1 MQTSRVILA
10 NEPRLLRGLLR
21 RVIARTPGL
30 QVVGEAKDP
39 SELTSLVNECGAQWV
54 VVPMWPEGLAP
65 SVVLSLLLDQPALS
79 VLGMAP
85 DGSTAKI
92 ARTGSI
98 STYEGLSLDEMLAL
112 MRKVGE

>member
-30 QVVGEAKDP
+30 QVVGEAMDL
-39 SELTSLVNECGAQWV
+39 SELSSLVNQYGAQWV
-54 VVPMWPEGLAP
+54 VVSMWSQEMALN
-65 SVVLSLLLDQPALS
+65 VVQSLLIDQPTLS
-79 VLGMAP
+79 VLGLAA

-92 ARTGSI
+92 ARRGSVN
-98 STYEGLSLDEMLAL
+98 TYEDLSLDELLAIML
-112 MRKVGE
+112 RCGS